1 MHQFETPQK
10 FYQYLSS
17 KKLIN
22 NFPKIDKL
30 KKKVT
35 SEGLAKNIKFIILKI
50 NTLNEIV

>member
-1 MHQFETPQK
+1 MHQFETPKK

-30 KKKVT
+30 KNT